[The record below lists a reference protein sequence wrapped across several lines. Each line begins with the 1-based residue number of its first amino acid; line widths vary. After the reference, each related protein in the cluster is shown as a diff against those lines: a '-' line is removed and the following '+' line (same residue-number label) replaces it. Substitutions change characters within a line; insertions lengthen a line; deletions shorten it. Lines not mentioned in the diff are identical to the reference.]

1 MTQASAADVV
11 TAMCAAWATRDAAQ
25 IAAFF
30 HEDAIYHNIP
40 LEPLHGRDAIRD
52 YIADFIARPAT
63 AEFETL
69 HQVADGNL
77 VFNER
82 IDRFVTRSG
91 NEVAL
96 PVAGVFLVDEGL
108 ITQWRD
114 YFDPRHAAGLAE

>member
-1 MTQASAADVV
+1 MTHPSAAEVV
-11 TAMCAAWATRDAAQ
+11 TAMCAAWATRDADQ

-40 LEPLHGRDAIRD
+40 MDPLHGRDTIREF
-52 YIADFIARPAT
+52 IAGFIARPT
-63 AEFETL
+63 SVEFETV

-82 IDRFVTRSG
+82 IDRFISPSG
-91 NEVAL
+91 SETAL
-96 PVAGVFLVDEGL
+96 PVAGVFVVDEGL

-114 YFDPRHAAGLAE
+114 YFDPRQAAGLAE